1 MKSKLLL
8 AKVSFHLCPFI
19 LCRFLQVHPASVEDE
34 RLLVAIVKFL
44 NAYFRD
50 ILTEPAP
57 APEDK
62 DLRWILGILLNQVH
76 FYLLNK

>member
-1 MKSKLLL
+1 MYTKKFFI
-8 AKVSFHLCPFI
+8 KVSFHLCPFI

-50 ILTEPAP
+50 IQTKPAP
-57 APEDK
+57 APEDD
-62 DLRWILGILLNQVH
+62 DLRWILEILLSQVH

>member
-1 MKSKLLL
+1 MD
-8 AKVSFHLCPFI
+8 
-19 LCRFLQVHPASVEDE
+19 DE

-50 ILTEPAP
+50 THVEPAS

-62 DLRWILGILLNQVH
+62 DLRWILEILLNQVH
-76 FYLLNK
+76 FYLLSK